1 MIESVK
7 AASDIYAPVAG
18 EVIAN
23 NQDAIDAPESIN
35 ADSYAN
41 WLFKLAP
48 ANAADVAALMDA
60 AAYEAE
66 IAKA

>member
-18 EVIAN
+18 EVVAA

-35 ADSYAN
+35 ADAYTN
-41 WLFKLAP
+41 WLFKLKP
-48 ANAADVAALMDA
+48 ADAGAVATLMDA

-66 IAKA
+66 IAQA

>member
-1 MIESVK
+1 M
-7 AASDIYAPVAG
+7 DTP
-18 EVIAN
+18 
-23 NQDAIDAPESIN
+23 DAVN
-35 ADSYAN
+35 ADAYAN
-41 WLFKLAP
+41 WLFTLAP